1 MDSRLRWQFSWL
13 VRRSTTVNSTQLEWK
28 NSICQ
33 RVEWAT
39 SSCALCCVDESW
51 GELSTCLRAR
61 LHPGVLLSDV
71 NTKSRRRQRDDG
83 DMQMMSEI
91 STAAARAIS
100 HNFSNKIEL
109 DQRDIEK
116 VGNGDKRESAFL
128 VFFVQLL
135 LNAHTKCHKK
145 GAHLQQQRAH
155 SAAISLKMSYVK

>member
-1 MDSRLRWQFSWL
+1 M
-13 VRRSTTVNSTQLEWK
+13 RRSTTVNSTQLEWK

-39 SSCALCCVDESW
+39 SSCVLLCVDESW
-51 GELSTCLRAR
+51 RELSTCSRAR

-91 STAAARAIS
+91 SAAAARAIS
-100 HNFSNKIEL
+100 HNFSNKIER

-128 VFFVQLL
+128 VFFCAI
-135 LNAHTKCHKK
+135 AHTKCHKK

-155 SAAISLKMSYVK
+155 SAVISLKMSYVK